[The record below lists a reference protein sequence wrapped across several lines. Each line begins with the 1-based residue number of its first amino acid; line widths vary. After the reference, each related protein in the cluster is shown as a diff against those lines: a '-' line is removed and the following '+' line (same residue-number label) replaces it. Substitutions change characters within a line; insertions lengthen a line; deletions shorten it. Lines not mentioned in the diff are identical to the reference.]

1 MKTMSTMTRRT
12 LLCLIVSAAACGSAD
27 PTQKKAAPRVEG
39 GAPAG
44 PTGPTGPTEVG
55 YFAGGCF
62 WGVEHFLEQLPGVV
76 AVESGYMGGAKGS
89 PTYDEVSSGDSGHAE
104 TVRVTFEPQKIG
116 YAAVARRFF
125 EIHDPTEVDR
135 QGPDI
140 GTQYRSAVFVTGPE
154 QRAAVE
160 DLLGKLRANGYEVA
174 TTIHEAGQFW
184 LAEDYHQNYYVRTK
198 KTPYCHMPVPRFDR
212 PAGGEGQAAE
222 IL

>member
-1 MKTMSTMTRRT
+1 MTTMSTMTRRT
-12 LLCLIVSAAACGSAD
+12 LLCLVVAAACGNAD

-39 GAPAG
+39 GAPTG

-62 WGVEHFLEQLPGVV
+62 WGVEHFLEQMPGVV
-76 AVESGYMGGAKGS
+76 AVESGYMGGPKGS

-104 TVRVTFEPQKIG
+104 TVRVTFEPRTIG
-116 YAAVARRFF
+116 YAAVAKRFF

-160 DLLGKLRANGYEVA
+160 DLIGKLKTNGYEVA
-174 TTIHEAGQFW
+174 TTIHDAGQFW

-212 PAGGEGQAAE
+212 PAGG
-222 IL
+222 